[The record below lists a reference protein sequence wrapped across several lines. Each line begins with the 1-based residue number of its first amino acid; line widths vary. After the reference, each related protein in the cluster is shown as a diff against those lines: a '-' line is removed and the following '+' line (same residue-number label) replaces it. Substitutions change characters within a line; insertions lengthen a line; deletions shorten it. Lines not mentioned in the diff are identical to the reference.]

1 MTERLSPSMGF
12 MASFLLFHNVI
23 ALLTRESVD
32 KNDIVIAEWFISWE
46 PSKPETCFQ
55 WFLRLWTR
63 IFISVMQVGER
74 EMSRPRPLLAQSPSP
89 PFLHSTHLGGS
100 VLSYLLKGSQ
110 PQHPSPLWT
119 ETLGESLNS
128 LKMKSLT
135 CKVVQWLGL
144 CARAA
149 GAWVQSMV
157 RELRFYKA
165 PGPAP
170 HLPSR
175 REYILGNLLGPISL

>member
-1 MTERLSPSMGF
+1 MTERLSPRVGF

-23 ALLTRESVD
+23 ALLTRESVHRND
-32 KNDIVIAEWFISWE
+32 KVIADWFILWE

-55 WFLRLWTR
+55 WFLKLWTR
-63 IFISVMQVGER
+63 IFVSVMKVGER
-74 EMSRPRPLLAQSPSP
+74 EMSPPPPLLAQSPSP
-89 PFLHSTHLGGS
+89 PFLHSIHLEGS

-110 PQHPSPLWT
+110 PQHLSPLWI
-119 ETLGESLNS
+119 ETLSESLNS

-135 CKVVQWLGL
+135 SQVVQWLGL
-144 CARAA
+144 CAPTA
-149 GAWVQSMV
+149 GGWVQSMV

-175 REYILGNLLGPISL
+175 REYILENLLGPISL